1 MSDKEKILTLEKDEH
16 GVAILT
22 YDIPGKPMNV
32 ISDQA
37 TQELDEMVAVIAA
50 DDEIKSVLLVGKPT
64 NFLAGAD
71 IGMIQN
77 VKKEEDAYQMSQA
90 LQKVFQKLEDLPKPV
105 IAAIHGPCLGGG
117 LELALACHYRIAT
130 TSPKTV
136 LGLPEVKLGLLPG
149 AGGTQRLPR
158 LIPLDQAM
166 EGVLTGKNF
175 RPDKAKAVGL
185 VDEAVPEEKL
195 REIGYQR
202 ALAMAQGKMTI
213 DRKPPPLPPAKMMAG
228 LYEQAK
234 GMVMKQAKGIYPAP
248 MEILEAV
255 YKGLSEGP
263 EAGFEEESRRFGTLV
278 MTKEAAALMHVFF
291 VDTAAKADRGVDKA
305 VKPYPVKKI
314 GVLGAGIMGAGI
326 TAVKADKGYLVR
338 MKDINMEAVG
348 KGLKA
353 ASDILKGIWL
363 KRPRGEEEYRRR
375 YDLIS
380 VSDTYTGFKNTD
392 LVIEAVFEDVGLK
405 HNVIKEVEACMPDH
419 AIFASNTSAIPITR
433 LAEASKRPEQFIGM
447 HYFSPVHRMPLIE
460 IINTKQTAPEVTATI
475 WEVCKRCG
483 KTPIIVND
491 GVGFYTSR
499 VISRYI
505 QEGMLMLKEG
515 ARIEDIDKA
524 AVSVGFPVGPV
535 TVSDEVGLDTAVKV
549 GGILSEIFEGRV
561 DASDVDKKLVED
573 GRYGRKNEKGFYEYK
588 NGKKLGPDP
597 TAYDFTPT
605 GRDRIDMAIEEI
617 ADRLIL
623 AFCNEAALCLEE
635 NILRNPRDGDVGG
648 VYGIG
653 FPPNLGGPF
662 FYMDTRGPAKVVDAL
677 SKLEDTFGA
686 RFAPGQM
693 LKDMAGAGKKFFYN
707 VSQK

>member
-22 YDIPGKPMNV
+22 YDMPGRPMNV
-32 ISDQA
+32 ISEQG
-37 TQELDEMVAVIAA
+37 TGELNEMVDAIAA
-50 DDEIKSVLLVGKPT
+50 DNDVKSVVLIGKPG
-64 NFLAGAD
+64 NFMAGAD
-71 IGMIQN
+71 IGMIQK
-77 VKKEEDAYQMSQA
+77 VTSEEDAYQMSRA
-90 LQKVFQKLEDLPKPV
+90 LQKVFQKLEDLSKPV

-117 LELALACHYRIAT
+117 LEFALACHYRIAT

-175 RPDKAKAVGL
+175 RPENAKALGL

-195 REIGYQR
+195 KEIAYQR

-213 DRKPPPLPPAKMMAG
+213 GRKLPPLPPAKMMAG

-234 GMVMKQAKGIYPAP
+234 AMVMKQAKGIYPAP

-255 YKGLSEGP
+255 YKGISEGP
-263 EAGFEEESRRFGTLV
+263 EAGYEEESRRFGKLV
-278 MTKEAAALMHVFF
+278 LSKEAAALMHVFF
-291 VDTAAKADRGVDKA
+291 VDTAAKSDRGVDRA

-326 TAVKADKGYLVR
+326 AAVKADKAYHVR
-338 MKDINMEAVG
+338 MRDINMEAAG

-353 ASDILKGIWL
+353 ASDVLKGIWM

-380 VSDTYTGFKNTD
+380 VTDTYSGFKHVD
-392 LVIEAVFEDVGLK
+392 IVIEAVFEDVGLK
-405 HNVIKEVEACMPDH
+405 HNVIKEVEACMPEH

-460 IINTKQTAPEVTATI
+460 IINTKDTAPEVTATI
-475 WEVCKRCG
+475 WEICKRCG

-505 QEGMLMLKEG
+505 QEGMLMLNEG

-549 GGILSEIFEGRV
+549 GGIVSEIFAGRV
-561 DASDVDKKLVED
+561 DASGVDKKLVED
-573 GRYGRKNEKGFYEYK
+573 GRFGRKNEKGFYEYR

-597 TAYDFTPT
+597 TAYDFTSV
-605 GRDRIDMAIEEI
+605 GRERIVMPIEEI
-617 ADRLIL
+617 AERLIL
-623 AFCNEAALCLEE
+623 AFCNESALCLEE
-635 NILRNPRDGDVGG
+635 NILRNARDGDVGG

-662 FYMDTRGPAKVVDAL
+662 FYMDTLGSANVVDAL
-677 SKLEDTFGA
+677 KKLEDAFGA
-686 RFAPGQM
+686 RFSPCQM
-693 LKDMAGAGKKFFYN
+693 LKDMAGANKKFF
-707 VSQK
+707 

>member
-22 YDIPGKPMNV
+22 YDIPGRPMNV

-37 TQELDEMVAVIAA
+37 TRELDEMVDAIAA
-50 DDEIKSVLLVGKPT
+50 DNDIKSVVLIGKPT

-77 VKKEEDAYQMSQA
+77 VKTEEDAYQMSRA
-90 LQKVFQKLEDLPKPV
+90 LQKVFQKLEDLSKPV

-158 LIPLDQAM
+158 LIPLDQGM

-175 RPDKAKAVGL
+175 RPENAKALGL

-195 REIGYQR
+195 KEIAYQR

-213 DRKPPPLPPAKMMAG
+213 ARKLPPLPPAQMMAG

-263 EAGFEEESRRFGTLV
+263 EAGYEEESRRFGKLV
-278 MTKEAAALMHVFF
+278 LTKEAAALMHVFF
-291 VDTAAKADRGVDKA
+291 VDTAAKADRGVDRA
-305 VKPYPVKKI
+305 VKPYPIKKI

-326 TAVKADKGYLVR
+326 AAVKADKAYHVR
-338 MKDINMEAVG
+338 MRDISMEAAG

-353 ASDILKGIWL
+353 AGDVLKGIWM
-363 KRPRGEEEYRRR
+363 KRPRGEEEYRKR

-380 VSDTYTGFKNTD
+380 VTDTYSGFRTVD

-405 HNVIKEVEACMPDH
+405 HNVIKEVEACMPEH

-460 IINTKQTAPEVTATI
+460 IINTKDTAPEVTATI
-475 WEVCKRCG
+475 WEICKQCG

-505 QEGMLMLKEG
+505 QEGMLMLNEG

-549 GGILSEIFEGRV
+549 GGIVSEVFAGRV
-561 DASDVDKKLVED
+561 DASGVDKKLVED
-573 GRYGRKNEKGFYEYK
+573 GRFGRKNEKGFYEYR

-597 TAYDFTPT
+597 TAYDFTSV
-605 GRDRIDMAIEEI
+605 GRERIDMPIEEI
-617 ADRLIL
+617 AERLIL
-623 AFCNEAALCLEE
+623 AFCNESALCLEE
-635 NILRNPRDGDVGG
+635 NILRNARDGDVGG

-662 FYMDTRGPAKVVDAL
+662 CYMDTLGSANVVDAL
-677 SKLEDTFGA
+677 KKLEDAFGG
-686 RFAPGQM
+686 RFSPCQM
-693 LKDMAGAGKKFFYN
+693 LKDMAGANKKFF
-707 VSQK
+707 